1 MALKSGEAH
10 GQNKENGCE
19 LLEQNFDKTKA

>member
-1 MALKSGEAH
+1 MVLKSGEAH

-19 LLEQNFDKTKA
+19 LLEKIFDKTKA